1 MSMIYAQAARV
12 LRDVVQKRKSLK
24 TACFQLQ
31 RNARPVLALVQKVL
45 PNYRKLVKMIKKHK
59 VKNEYIAVLM
69 LHDYWTT
76 GKISGG
82 GSLKKFI
89 VGTFPKKTL
98 QSQGTSQI
106 WVRTN
111 TFNPPPASIKLP
123 NPDKLIENLY
133 LVPRTP
139 QITQFI
145 NEGKLIAQ
153 SKPSCMPV
161 ECLNFYKGHYNV
173 IDTCAAPGNKTLQ
186 LAEKIAEYSTGKV
199 FAYEKDSKRYD
210 LLRKRMG
217 LYKASNVVAT
227 NADFF
232 NVEKFDNVRMAVVDP
247 SCSGSGIIEHQLAD
261 HGELHNNTSYSDHRI
276 KQLSLF
282 QQKILAKVL
291 SIPTIKQIV
300 YSTCSVYEE
309 ENENVIKKVLKKYW
323 RKFRLQKI
331 LKSWEQRGVG
341 EYGDYMVRSVTS
353 NLNTQGFFVAKLQRR
368 ALRLKHKLHKRTFRY
383 WRTKRI
389 ATFT

>member
-1 MSMIYAQAARV
+1 
-12 LRDVVQKRKSLK
+12 
-24 TACFQLQ
+24 
-31 RNARPVLALVQKVL
+31 
-45 PNYRKLVKMIKKHK
+45 
-59 VKNEYIAVLM
+59 M

-89 VGTFPKKTL
+89 IENFPKKTL
-98 QSQGTSQI
+98 QPQANSQI

-111 TFNPPPASIKLP
+111 TFNPPPSSLELL

-145 NEGKLIAQ
+145 NKGKLIAQ

-161 ECLNFYKGHYNV
+161 ECLNFYKGNYNV

-186 LAEKIAEYSTGKV
+186 LAEKIAKFSTGKV

-210 LLRKRMG
+210 LLRNRMK
-217 LYKASNVVAT
+217 LFKAENVVAR
-227 NADFF
+227 NIDFF
-232 NVEKFDNVRMAVVDP
+232 DVEKFDNVQIGVVDP

-261 HGELHNNTSYSDHRI
+261 HGKLHNNTSYSDYRI

-282 QQKILAKVL
+282 QQKILSKVL
-291 SIPTIKQIV
+291 SIPTIKQVV

-323 RKFRLQKI
+323 RKFHLQKI
-331 LKSWEQRGVG
+331 LKSWKQRGIG

-353 NLNTQGFFVAKLQRR
+353 NQNTQGFFVAKLQRR
-368 ALRLKHKLHKRTFRY
+368 ALRLKHKLHKRTFLY
-383 WRTKRI
+383 WKTKRT
-389 ATFT
+389 ATFI